1 MINRKWHKQIYVHL
15 CSKKLSRRL
24 QYDSMQLRR
33 NLISDSV
40 LVQETADLL
49 YACGGCATAV
59 EIVDAVFKLS
69 HIDSMLATRLVSD
82 LIGADPR
89 FEFIEG
95 SKVNLIQGDHDS
107 RPLAATDF
115 VVMDVEATGA
125 RPSPCRIIEIG
136 AYRVTDGKI
145 VAKFETLLNP
155 GTPIPHF
162 IKGLTGI
169 SDEMVSKAPA
179 FADIAEDWLDFAG
192 DSVLVAHN
200 APFDLRVLDQ
210 EIGRTFPG
218 QRMRNASLCTIILA
232 RHLIPELGRY
242 RLDSVAG
249 HFGIEIEPRHRAA
262 SDALATAQ
270 ILIRLLATLNEFGIA
285 DIGGARKFRLNPEG
299 QARKHHSAQLALD
312 V

>member
-1 MINRKWHKQIYVHL
+1 
-15 CSKKLSRRL
+15 
-24 QYDSMQLRR
+24 MQLRR

-49 YACGGCATAV
+49 HACGGCATAT

-69 HIDSMLATRLVSD
+69 NIDSELAPRLVSD
-82 LIGADPR
+82 LIGTDPR
-89 FEFIEG
+89 FEFLEG
-95 SKVNLIQGDHDS
+95 GKVNLIQGDHDS
-107 RPLAATDF
+107 RPLSATDF

-125 RPSPCRIIEIG
+125 RLLPCRIIEIG

-155 GTPIPHF
+155 GTPIPRF
-162 IKGLTGI
+162 IKALTGI
-169 SDEMVSKAPA
+169 SDEMVSSAPV

-218 QRMRNASLCTIILA
+218 QRMRNTSLCTIRLA
-232 RHLIPELGRY
+232 RHLIPDLGRY

-249 HFGIEIEPRHRAA
+249 HFGIEIEPRHRAG
-262 SDALATAQ
+262 SDALATAK

-285 DIGGARKFRLNPEG
+285 DIGAARQFRLDPEG
-299 QARKHHSAQLALD
+299 RTRKRQAAQLAFD

>member
-1 MINRKWHKQIYVHL
+1 MR
-15 CSKKLSRRL
+15 
-24 QYDSMQLRR
+24 LRR

-49 YACGGCATAV
+49 HACGGCATAA

-69 HIDSMLATRLVSD
+69 NIDSELATRLVSD
-82 LIGADPR
+82 LIGTDPR
-89 FEFIEG
+89 FEFLEG

-107 RPLAATDF
+107 RPLSATDF

-125 RPSPCRIIEIG
+125 RLLPCRIIEIG
-136 AYRVTDGKI
+136 AYRVTEGKI

-155 GTPIPHF
+155 GTPIPRF

-169 SDEMVSKAPA
+169 SDKMVSSAPV

-200 APFDLRVLDQ
+200 APFDLRVLNQ

-218 QRMRNASLCTIILA
+218 QRMRNTSLCTITLA
-232 RHLIPELGRY
+232 RHLIPDLRRY

-249 HFGIEIEPRHRAA
+249 HFGIEIEPRHRAG
-262 SDALATAQ
+262 SDALATAK
-270 ILIRLLATLNEFGIA
+270 ILIRLLATLNELGIA
-285 DIGGARKFRLNPEG
+285 DIGAARQFRLDPEGRARKR
-299 QARKHHSAQLALD
+299 QAGQLAFD

>member
-1 MINRKWHKQIYVHL
+1 
-15 CSKKLSRRL
+15 
-24 QYDSMQLRR
+24 MQLRR

-49 YACGGCATAV
+49 HACGGCATAA

-69 HIDSMLATRLVSD
+69 NIDSELAPRLVSD
-82 LIGADPR
+82 LIGTDPR
-89 FEFIEG
+89 FEFLEG
-95 SKVNLIQGDHDS
+95 GKVNLIQGDHDS
-107 RPLAATDF
+107 RPLSATDF

-125 RPSPCRIIEIG
+125 RLLPCRIIEIG

-155 GTPIPHF
+155 GTPIPRF
-162 IKGLTGI
+162 IKALTGI
-169 SDEMVSKAPA
+169 SDEMVSSAPV

-218 QRMRNASLCTIILA
+218 QRMRNTSLCTIRLA
-232 RHLIPELGRY
+232 RHLIPDLGRY

-249 HFGIEIEPRHRAA
+249 HFGIEIEPRHRAG
-262 SDALATAQ
+262 SDALATAK

-285 DIGGARKFRLNPEG
+285 DIGAARQFRLDPEG
-299 QARKHHSAQLALD
+299 RTRKRQAAQLAFD